1 MSTIFKFV
9 MICFNSYF
17 LTLRA
22 AIINECTAF
31 YVYIV
36 NCCGSMPFYCKTHT
50 QTNRWKIILFAPAFI
65 LYVYLD
71 PRNNPQKHAQ
81 RVTRHAAVVRYNNT
95 IRENRSQELVQE
107 PRNFSQEA
115 PSPATEA
122 HGMAQ
127 ISIQYIVSRTRSKSR
142 QLASVTFPLPPS
154 TSSVALPAD

>member
-9 MICFNSYF
+9 MICFNSFF

-22 AIINECTAF
+22 AIINECTTF
-31 YVYIV
+31 YCY
-36 NCCGSMPFYCKTHT
+36 GSMPFYCKST
-50 QTNRWKIILFAPAFI
+50 QTDGKLFTSHLLFI

-71 PRNNPQKHAQ
+71 PRNNPQKHVQ
-81 RVTRHAAVVRYNNT
+81 RATVQGTLLLLDTIILFVKTTVNNWFRNQET
-95 IRENRSQELVQE
+95 FHKWIRLET
-107 PRNFSQEA
+107 

-122 HGMAQ
+122 PGMAQ

-154 TSSVALPAD
+154 TSSVALLSN